1 MGRNTNMHS
10 SVQSDQAFAMINGI
24 KAQQQPKKQMDIED
38 QEFIY
43 KVPCAARETISLRDS
58 QYVSK

>member
-1 MGRNTNMHS
+1 MHS
-10 SVQSDQAFAMINGI
+10 SVQSDQAFAMINGN